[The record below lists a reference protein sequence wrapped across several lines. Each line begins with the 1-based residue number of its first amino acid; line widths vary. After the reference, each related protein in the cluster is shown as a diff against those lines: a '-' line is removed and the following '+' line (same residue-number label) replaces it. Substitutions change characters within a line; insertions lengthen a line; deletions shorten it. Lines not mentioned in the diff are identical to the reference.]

1 MSSSDSHRTPADPA
15 LRTETLAVHPP
26 RVEVTG
32 STPLGVP
39 LHQGHVFTF
48 ASADALAASMHSGD
62 SFLYSRMGNPTVR
75 TLEEAVARLEGGA
88 DAISFASG
96 MGAINAVLFG
106 LLSGGGHVVAQRC
119 LYGGTYAVLAD
130 LADRWGVEVSYVSGT
145 DPDEVAAALRP
156 TTRLLYLETV
166 ANPTTRVS
174 DLPALAAIA
183 RAAGVPVA
191 VDNTF
196 ASPLLCRPLALGADL
211 VIHSATKY
219 LSGHADVLGGV
230 VVGDDPELLGRL
242 RHFAVELGAST
253 DPFAAWLTLRGMQT
267 LALRMERHCA
277 SAAVL
282 AARLADHPAVAAVR
296 YPGLAG
302 HPDQEIARRL
312 LPDGAGGVVSLDLAG
327 GREAGR
333 IFVEAVRLA
342 SLSVSLGD
350 VKTLVMHPASTSH
363 RQLDAAALTAAG
375 IGPGTV
381 RLSVGI
387 EHVEDLWADL
397 DQALT
402 KVL

>member
-1 MSSSDSHRTPADPA
+1 MSSERDHSATSAD
-15 LRTETLAVHPP
+15 LRAETLAVHPP

-32 STPLGVP
+32 SVPLGVP
-39 LHQGHVFTF
+39 LHQGHVFAF
-48 ASADALAASMHSGD
+48 ESADALAESFHSGD

-75 TLEEAVARLEGGA
+75 TLEEAAARLEGAAGA
-88 DAISFASG
+88 LSFASG
-96 MGAINAVLFG
+96 MGAINTLLLG
-106 LLSGGGHVVAQRC
+106 LLSSGGHVIAQRC
-119 LYGGTYAVLAD
+119 LYGGTYAMLTD

-145 DPDEVAAALRP
+145 DPEEVAAALRP
-156 TTRLLYLETV
+156 TTRLLYLETI

-174 DLPALAAIA
+174 DIPALAAVA
-183 RAAGVPVA
+183 REAGVPVA

-211 VIHSATKY
+211 VVHSATKY
-219 LSGHADVLGGV
+219 LAGHADVLGGILAV
-230 VVGDDPELLGRL
+230 ADPELLGRL

-267 LALRMERHCA
+267 LSLRMERQCA
-277 SAAVL
+277 NAAEL
-282 AARLADHPAVAAVR
+282 AARLAEHPAVAAVR
-296 YPGLAG
+296 YPGLDH
-302 HPDQEIARRL
+302 HPDRAIAERL
-312 LPDGAGGVVSLDLAG
+312 LPNGAGGVISLDIAG

-333 IFVEAVRLA
+333 GFVETVRLA

-363 RQLDAAALTAAG
+363 RQLDAAALEAAG

-387 EHVEDLWADL
+387 EHVEDLWTDL
-397 DQALT
+397 DQALSKT
-402 KVL
+402 L